1 MAHELIRGKVAKVLN
16 KRMLALNVGS
26 EDGVHEDMLFDVL
39 STAVCDVVDPDTRE
53 VIGYVTRPKARVRV
67 ARAGDKIALA
77 YPQGTVAVNVGGQG
91 LGRHLVVGG
100 ISDFLEPE
108 KWVER
113 PKMLKTRE
121 PAWEDLPLS
130 DDYVESGD
138 AVVEVSA
145 EMADVDVNLSAQ
157 LVPEAEQEVLP

>member
-1 MAHELIRGKVAKVLN
+1 MTRKLIRGKVARVLN

-26 EDGVHEDMLFDVL
+26 ADGVREDMLFDVL
-39 STAVCDVVDPDTRE
+39 STAACDVVDPDTGAI
-53 VIGYVTRPKARVRV
+53 IGYVTRPKARVRV
-67 ARAGDKIALA
+67 AYTGDKIALA
-77 YPQGTVAVNVGGQG
+77 YPQGTEAVNVGGQG
-91 LGRHLVVGG
+91 LGRHLAGGG

-113 PKMLKTRE
+113 PKTLKTRE
-121 PAWEDLPLS
+121 PAWEGPAPT

-145 EMADVDVNLSAQ
+145 SMADVDVHIAAQ
-157 LVPEAEQEVLP
+157 LVPETGQDVVS